1 VSLPLAAA
9 PVIPNFGGG
18 STCVRENHAFCWQ
31 WFKDN
36 WSDTFQPRLVE
47 HIELTLIAVGI
58 GCLIAFT
65 IALVAYRESWLELP
79 FVAFSGFLYTI
90 PSLALFAVLIPITGL
105 SLVSAVIPLVTY
117 TILIYLRS
125 IVAGIRG
132 VAPDVIE
139 AAEGMGY
146 TSRQRLTRVELP
158 LAVPMMITGVRL
170 ATVTTIG
177 LVTVAS
183 IVGGSEFGGYG
194 QLITEGLQTLFPT
207 KYLLGAALS
216 VLLAMTADTLLVRF
230 ERRVTPWARARSAV

>member
-1 VSLPLAAA
+1 MQPGQPLINFQWIVDHLGAIWTATVQHVELT
-9 PVIPNFGGG
+9 VIPVVLGF
-18 STCVRENHAFCWQ
+18 V
-31 WFKDN
+31 
-36 WSDTFQPRLVE
+36 
-47 HIELTLIAVGI
+47 
-58 GCLIAFT
+58 
-65 IALVAYRESWLELP
+65 IALALSIWAARRPIVYGP
-79 FVAFSGFLYTI
+79 FVTLGGILYTI